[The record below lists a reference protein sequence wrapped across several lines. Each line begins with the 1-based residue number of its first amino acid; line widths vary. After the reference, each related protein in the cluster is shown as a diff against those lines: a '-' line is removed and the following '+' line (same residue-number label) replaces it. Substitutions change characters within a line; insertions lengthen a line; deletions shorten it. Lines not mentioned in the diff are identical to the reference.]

1 MQAAAIPGFRSARS
15 PDGAPERSAGGPSL
29 TVADPM
35 ADRPLPY
42 GCPAFEEEDLCLP
55 CALGTAGDDASILPR
70 MARRRLRRGEA
81 LFHEGDACRSVYAVR
96 SGTFKCVLATVDA
109 REQVTGFQFA
119 GDLLGLDGLAHGRHA
134 SRAVALEDSEVVVLP
149 HGSFG
154 GSGTPDLHEIL
165 PRLLGRELVRRQK
178 LAALLSLLSAE
189 QRVQIRT
196 FGHTLH
202 DAVQRSRELPNGYE
216 FEFASDAPTYQA
228 LVQYIPLER
237 ACCPFFEF
245 NVRVAPNGGK
255 LYWSLTGPTG
265 IKDFIREE
273 LAWLFER

>member
-1 MQAAAIPGFRSARS
+1 MNARF
-15 PDGAPERSAGGPSL
+15 AFLA
-29 TVADPM
+29 TVA
-35 ADRPLPY
+35 AL
-42 GCPAFEEEDLCLP
+42 ALP
-55 CALGTAGDDASILPR
+55 CASAIAEEPTRFYCDRTA
-70 MARRRLRRGEA
+70 
-81 LFHEGDACRSVYAVR
+81 
-96 SGTFKCVLATVDA
+96 
-109 REQVTGFQFA
+109 
-119 GDLLGLDGLAHGRHA
+119 
-134 SRAVALEDSEVVVLP
+134 
-149 HGSFG
+149 
-154 GSGTPDLHEIL
+154 
-165 PRLLGRELVRRQK
+165 
-178 LAALLSLLSAE
+178 LSAE

-265 IKDFIREE
+265 VKDFIREE